1 MSIRRL
7 WQANVRYWNQER
19 SLKALLL
26 YLFISIISWLP
37 LSEKNP
43 IEEAVQDL
51 VFNLI
56 VLAGYFSA
64 AVDVSIRASPIRK
77 VLLVLAIASSV
88 FRMLEY
94 FTEDATLQW
103 VDMAASTT
111 YFSLLSYLIFNYVVR
126 DDREVTTH
134 RVRGAIVVYIMVGLI
149 CSFFYNLVYLSD
161 PSSFLF
167 TSKEE
172 VNAMYALFIYFSF
185 VVQTTVG
192 AGDMIPVSAAAKSV
206 VIFQSSFGML
216 YPVVIIARL
225 VTLEI
230 EHTRLRRLNHQNN
243 SINQH
248 EDHPKNQD
256 ES

>member
-1 MSIRRL
+1 MDLRRL
-7 WQANVRYWNQER
+7 WQSNLNYWNQER

-26 YLFISIISWLP
+26 YLFISIVSWLP

-43 IEEAVQDL
+43 IEEALQDM

-64 AVDVSIRASPIRK
+64 SMDASIKTSPLRN
-77 VLLVLAIASSV
+77 LLLLFAIAASLS
-88 FRMLEY
+88 RTLEY
-94 FTEDATLQW
+94 FINDLTLQW

-111 YFSLLSYLIFNYVVR
+111 YFSLLSYLIFVYVVR

-161 PSSFLF
+161 SSAFLF

-172 VNAMYALFIYFSF
+172 VNVMYSLFVYFSF

-192 AGDMIPVSAAAKSV
+192 AGDIIPVSAAAKSV

-230 EHTRLRRLNHQNN
+230 EHSKLKRQNGPHQ
-243 SINQH
+243 
-248 EDHPKNQD
+248 D
-256 ES
+256 